1 MQRMSKVLLLLA
13 ALLVAWMSPCP
24 RASASEVAS
33 TRSFVSTYRKVS
45 TAVVGLSCRR
55 GGKDYYFGTGTII
68 DPRGLVITSTTVVPK
83 GARHLKVFLRGGVI
97 AAGEVV
103 LTESQKELVLLRV
116 KQLEKR
122 TEYPYVKLGNS
133 DDVRLGD
140 PAFTLG
146 NAFQSIEVDDQVSL
160 GKGLVSGLYNLNAT
174 SSQSKYAGPAIETS
188 AHLNSGMDGGP
199 LLDRDGA
206 VLGILCLNYSRN
218 RWLGTAIPINELK
231 SLVLPHLGWFDDR
244 TESASVYVGLE
255 LEEVEGDDGLM
266 VRIARVGEPSPASLA
281 QLGAGERITRVK
293 GARLESLGGFRT
305 AFAAT
310 RPGETL
316 RLEVVKKGEP
326 RQVEILVW
334 GRY

>member
-1 MQRMSKVLLLLA
+1 MSKVLVLLA
-13 ALLVAWMSPCP
+13 ALLVTWISPCTQ
-24 RASASEVAS
+24 ASASEVAS
-33 TRSFVSTYRKVS
+33 TPSFISTYRQVS
-45 TAVVGLSCRR
+45 PAVVGVSCRR
-55 GGKDYYFGTGTII
+55 TGKGYYFGTGTIL
-68 DPRGLVITSTTVVPK
+68 DPRGLVITSTTVVPE
-83 GARHLKVFLRGGVI
+83 GAWSVQVFLRGGRV
-97 AAGEVV
+97 AAGDVI
-103 LTESQKELVLLRV
+103 LSNSPKELVLLRI
-116 KQLEKR
+116 KEPEEP
-122 TEYPYVKLGNS
+122 TEYAYVKLGNS
-133 DDVRLGD
+133 DDVRLGE

-160 GKGLVSGLYNLNAT
+160 GKGLVSGLYHLDAT

-231 SLVLPHLGWFDDR
+231 PLVLPHLGCFDDTR
-244 TESASVYVGLE
+244 ESFAAYAGLE
-255 LEEVEGDDGLM
+255 LEEIEGEDGLV
-266 VRIARVGEPSPASLA
+266 VRIARVGESSPASLEK
-281 QLGAGERITRVK
+281 LVPGERITRVA
-293 GARLESLGGFRT
+293 GTRLESLRSFRS

-316 RLEVVKKGEP
+316 HLEVVTNGQP
-326 RQVEILVW
+326 RQVQIQVW